1 MAMAMRT
8 IVKRSVDDCCER
20 SQGSCSVV
28 VTMLMRTI
36 VKVKRKMKMYWQ
48 NNSVMCSVSSVLL
61 FVEQVR
67 HPLNPSRTMIRATH
81 GVTLVLQIVSVEY
94 H

>member
-1 MAMAMRT
+1 
-8 IVKRSVDDCCER
+8 
-20 SQGSCSVV
+20 
-28 VTMLMRTI
+28 MRTI

-61 FVEQVR
+61 FVVQVR

-81 GVTLVLQIVSVEY
+81 GVTSVLQTVSVEY
-94 H
+94 HYDHELDECLLLLFDVVDEISIDF